1 MENPLGL
8 PYIEPGFGQHAAP
21 MDRERARA
29 DAVEYV
35 HNGYR
40 IQPGWGLHR
49 AKPAMYSHFSYTV
62 TESQAA

>member
-1 MENPLGL
+1 MEELGL

-35 HNGYR
+35 THGYR
-40 IQPGWGLHR
+40 ILPGWGLHR
-49 AKPAMYSHFSYTV
+49 AKSAMYAHISYTG
-62 TESQAA
+62 TEGKAA